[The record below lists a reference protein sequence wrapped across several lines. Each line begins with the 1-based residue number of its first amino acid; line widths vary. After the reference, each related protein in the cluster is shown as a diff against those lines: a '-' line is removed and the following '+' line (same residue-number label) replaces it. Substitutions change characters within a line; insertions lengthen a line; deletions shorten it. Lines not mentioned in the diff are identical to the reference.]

1 MEYNYDFINKLDI
14 ENIFSK
20 DQFEKFLNSLR
31 AFINENQI
39 FVSTTK
45 SIDDTLWMFTD
56 YFNGNYEGMDNKVI
70 PIGCFY
76 LLYFISPSSVM
87 KKYIGEKTFFRSAL
101 VFSFAFFTLNSEL
114 KKYREFLDENKVVIA
129 TEYGDITYYRH
140 RLKEELWKK

>member
-1 MEYNYDFINKLDI
+1 MEYNYDFIKKLDI

-70 PIGCFY
+70 PIGCFS
-76 LLYFISPSSVM
+76 LLYFILPSSVM

>member
-70 PIGCFY
+70 PIGCFS
-76 LLYFISPSSVM
+76 LLYFILPSSVM

-140 RLKEELWKK
+140 ILKE

>member
-70 PIGCFY
+70 PIGCFS
-76 LLYFISPSSVM
+76 LLYFILPSSVM

-140 RLKEELWKK
+140 RLKEEL